1 MKRVILT
8 GATGFVGAN
17 LARCLLANGHEVHL
31 LLRAKH
37 SDWRIR
43 SIANDITIH
52 LVDFNDVETID
63 STIALIRP
71 DWIFHLAA
79 YGAYSSQTNFHQMT
93 ETNLVATANLV
104 NVCIKH
110 GFEAFINTGSSS
122 EYGYKDHAPDEDE
135 YIEPN
140 SSYAVTKAAATHFCQ
155 FTAKTNNVNLATVR
169 LYSVFGPYE
178 EPTRLIPTLIIEGLT
193 GKLPPLVNPSI
204 ARDYIFIE
212 DVCDAYLTLASN
224 PDNICGK
231 VYNLG
236 SGTQLSLREVVEVA
250 CDKLSLTSK
259 PSWGSMPDRQWDTS
273 FWMANHSKITQD
285 LGWNPVFSFAEGFQ
299 QTIEWFQ
306 THPDIVT
313 FYKNHR
319 EAPH

>member
-1 MKRVILT
+1 M
-8 GATGFVGAN
+8 
-17 LARCLLANGHEVHL
+17 
-31 LLRAKH
+31 
-37 SDWRIR
+37 
-43 SIANDITIH
+43 
-52 LVDFNDVETID
+52 DFNDVETID

-169 LYSVFGPYE
+169 LYSV
-178 EPTRLIPTLIIEGLT
+178 
-193 GKLPPLVNPSI
+193 
-204 ARDYIFIE
+204 
-212 DVCDAYLTLASN
+212 LAIRRAN
-224 PDNICGK
+224 
-231 VYNLG
+231 
-236 SGTQLSLREVVEVA
+236 
-250 CDKLSLTSK
+250 
-259 PSWGSMPDRQWDTS
+259 S
-273 FWMANHSKITQD
+273 FD
-285 LGWNPVFSFAEGFQ
+285 
-299 QTIEWFQ
+299 
-306 THPDIVT
+306 
-313 FYKNHR
+313 
-319 EAPH
+319 PHT